1 MANVGEFGA
10 HLLALLFRMVAS
22 LGGFFNIVSVFI
34 GAIMWFIGTVLETFI
49 WIIWVTFC
57 F

>member
-10 HLLALLFRMVAS
+10 HLLALLFGMVAS
-22 LGGFFNIVSVFI
+22 LGGFFNIVSIFI
-34 GAIMWFIGTVLETFI
+34 RAIMWFIGTVLETFI